1 MLSPNKDICILTF
14 EFNYNYGAVLQA
26 YALSTKL
33 KEWGYNPII
42 LNRGW
47 KNYVETKISFR
58 DIPGY
63 IMGHLFT
70 LKDFHRFK
78 RQYLNLSK
86 PIRSYQEELDFCSQ
100 FKIAIAGSDQI
111 WNDEIFEFMGCHY
124 FAENFSKDTIK
135 IAYAV
140 SFGKETFHVPS
151 SYQQKLQKLLSE
163 FKTLTV
169 RENSGKKILMS
180 LGLNSTLVLDP
191 TFLISPSLY
200 PIKKVNTKKSFICKY
215 FLDENK
221 EKNILAKRIA
231 SFYDLPIQNN
241 YLNTEFNI
249 PIIKKVVNNKYP
261 SVEEWLYNIKNAEFV
276 ITDSY
281 HGMIFSIIFKKQ
293 FIVIKNQKRGNT
305 RFESLLK
312 LLSLENR
319 LIDNPLSINDIIL
332 HTPINYQNIH
342 PIIEQLRKKSLDILF
357 SALN

>member
-1 MLSPNKDICILTF
+1 MLPPNKNICILTF

-33 KEWGYNPII
+33 KEWGYHPII

-47 KNYVETKISFR
+47 KDYVDTKISLKN
-58 DIPGY
+58 IPGY
-63 IMGHLFT
+63 IMGRLFT
-70 LKDFHRFK
+70 LKDFYRFK
-78 RQYLNLSK
+78 RQFLNLSK
-86 PIRSYQEELDFCSQ
+86 PIRSHQEELNFCSK
-100 FKIAIAGSDQI
+100 FKIAIVGSDQI

-124 FAENFSKDTIK
+124 FAENFSKDTTK

-140 SFGKETFHVPS
+140 SFGKDTFQVPDA
-151 SYQQKLQKLLSE
+151 YKQKLQELLSE

-169 RENSGKKILMS
+169 RENSGKNILMN
-180 LGLNSTLVLDP
+180 LGFNSTLVLDP
-191 TFLISPSLY
+191 TFLINPNQY
-200 PIKKVNTKKSFICKY
+200 PIKKVNTKKKFICKY

-221 EKNILAKRIA
+221 EKNILTKQIA
-231 SFYDLPIQNN
+231 SYYNLPIQNN

-249 PIIKKVVNNKYP
+249 PIIKKIINNKYP
-261 SVEEWLYNIKNAEFV
+261 SVEKWLYNIKNAEFV

-293 FIVIKNQKRGNT
+293 FLVIKNQKRGNT

-319 LIDNPLSINDIIL
+319 LIDNPLNINDSII
-332 HTPINYQNIH
+332 HAPINYQNVQ
-342 PIIEQLRKKSLDILF
+342 PIIEQLKTKSLDILF